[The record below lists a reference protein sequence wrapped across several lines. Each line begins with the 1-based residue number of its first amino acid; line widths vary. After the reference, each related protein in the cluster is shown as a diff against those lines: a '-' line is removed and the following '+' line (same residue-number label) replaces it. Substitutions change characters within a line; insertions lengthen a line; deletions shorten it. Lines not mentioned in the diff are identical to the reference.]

1 MPAFSMAGDTCYS
14 RCCQTCDVAS
24 TDEIRGLLEWD
35 AKAACDRRK
44 ERIHEPEG
52 GVHHQPFG

>member
-1 MPAFSMAGDTCYS
+1 MASDTCYS